1 MNTFLDKTFKKK
13 LTLED
18 NIFYHNEANKESKEI
33 EKFYNISPFPNYSQD
48 NSKRDTLLRGEKNL
62 FFKNLKNFIGYNKK
76 VIEVGSGTCQLSMYL
91 ALETNNEIENAKSK
105 LHRKNLDM
113 IVLNSLQDKGAG
125 FATNTNKI
133 TIIDKDLNIKPFD
146 LKSKA
151 EVAQDII
158 KEIIIKL
165 F

>member
-76 VIEVGSGTCQLSMYL
+76 VIEVGSAPANYL
-91 ALETNNEIENAKSK
+91 CT
-105 LHRKNLDM
+105 
-113 IVLNSLQDKGAG
+113 
-125 FATNTNKI
+125 
-133 TIIDKDLNIKPFD
+133 
-146 LKSKA
+146 
-151 EVAQDII
+151 
-158 KEIIIKL
+158 
-165 F
+165 